1 MSEFAMHNNFNP
13 GSPYEDNKY
22 LFESED
28 ESMDNLA
35 LQIIDEEVQEG
46 FVINNDKLAEWAIC
60 KISEECV
67 ESQRYINVCETMIN
81 DYRLKIQKEQE
92 KLESK
97 TGYLKAKL
105 QEYFATVQ
113 HKASKTQETYKLPSG
128 TLKLKYGT
136 PEFVKDDTKLAA
148 WLKSNSLTDYY
159 EEKTVPKWGELK
171 KSPDV
176 IVADGKVLFAGEIVD
191 GITANDRP
199 DSFEVE
205 I

>member
-1 MSEFAMHNNFNP
+1 MS
-13 GSPYEDNKY
+13 YEYEIPQPNHPNWEY
-22 LFESED
+22 ESED

-46 FVINNDKLAEWAIC
+46 FVISNDNLAEWALK
-60 KISEECV
+60 KIAEERA

-113 HKASKTQETYKLPSG
+113 HKTTKTQETYKLPSG
-128 TLKLKYGT
+128 TLKMKYGT
-136 PEFVKDDTKLAA
+136 PEFKVDNEKLVKWLEDSKLDTFVK
-148 WLKSNSLTDYY
+148 T
-159 EEKTVPKWGELK
+159 EKMAQWGELK
-171 KSPDV
+171 KTITVSFDK
-176 IVADGKVLFAGEIVD
+176 ILTADGEVVD
-191 GITANDRP
+191 GVTASDRP
-199 DSFEVE
+199 DSFEIEV
-205 I
+205 